1 MGIIRHEI
9 NTDDPPQ
16 LSEESIARLK
26 ALDDRPIDFSDIPE
40 HTIEEIRKMRQMAIK
55 IREKQMFSLRVKNST
70 VEWWKSFGKGYTGL
84 MARFLDK
91 AKEHP
96 EWVKECL

>member
-1 MGIIRHEI
+1 MAIIRHEI
-9 NTDDPPQ
+9 DTDIPLQ
-16 LSEESIARLK
+16 LSEESIARLN
-26 ALDDRPIDFSDIPE
+26 ALDNRPADTPE
-40 HTIEEIRKMRQMAIK
+40 YTIEEIIKLRKMAEK
-55 IREKQMFSLRVKNST
+55 IREKQMFSLRIKNST